1 MNNLSVSEVK
11 FFRESRGVA
20 THGFNIER
28 PVMGVLVSGDL
39 FVVSGWIVGKTSR
52 AVEVNVLLSEEV
64 IAVAL
69 VNINRPDVEGAF
81 PAAEEAKLSG
91 FRVDIP
97 VVSLQGAS
105 EINLIAKLAD
115 GTQVPLA
122 NIYFEKQTETRTAI
136 EEESKVVDSISDQV
150 DKPDERHTQMVLDQK
165 SKEVDNISDQEG
177 VITRFINRL
186 KAKFN
191 K

>member
-1 MNNLSVSEVK
+1 MNNLSVSEVI
-11 FFRESRGVA
+11 FFRESRGTI
-20 THGFNIER
+20 THGFHIDR
-28 PVMGVLVSGDL
+28 PATGTLISGDL
-39 FVVSGWIVGKTSR
+39 FAVAGWIIGKTSR
-52 AVEVNVLLSEEV
+52 AIEVNVLLSEEV

-69 VNINRPDVEGAF
+69 VNINRPDVERAY
-81 PAAEEAKLSG
+81 PVVEEAKLSG

-122 NIYFEKQTETRTAI
+122 NICFEKQVKTRTAI
-136 EEESKVVDSISDQV
+136 EEENKEVDSISDQG
-150 DKPDERHTQMVLDQK
+150 DKPDERRTQMVLDHE
-165 SKEVDNISDQEG
+165 SKEVDSISDQG
-177 VITRFINRL
+177 GAITRFINRL
-186 KAKFN
+186 KVKFN